1 MAVFTGMWGREEG
14 GQREREIDGKRERKR
29 KRHRAAGE
37 GGGGKGNKQIGGEQG
52 GEGGNRAWKVCREDC
67 GFKWLGCTMFPKLQI
82 KLCRAAPGSLGF
94 KAGGG
99 EFLLWLRGSEPD

>member
-1 MAVFTGMWGREEG
+1 MLGREGG
-14 GQREREIDGKRERKR
+14 GQRERKIDGKRERKR

-37 GGGGKGNKQIGGEQG
+37 GGGGKGNKQMGGLR
-52 GEGGNRAWKVCREDC
+52 GEREEIEH
-67 GFKWLGCTMFPKLQI
+67 GKYAEISALKGLGLPWFPKLQT